1 MKILAVSGS
10 PKKDESTT
18 RFALSEAIEEIT
30 NSGLEVIH
38 INLSEYQFEG
48 CEDCGGCRKKLRCS
62 KDDDFTAKILP
73 IITDADIGGV
83 LFASPVYFGG
93 VSSQMKMFFDR
104 TLPLRRNGFVWE
116 NCVAG
121 AITVGGARNGGQEFA
136 ALDIIRFAMI
146 QGMIV
151 VPDAS
156 PTSHFGGSLWSR
168 QPDGLTKESKDVVQA
183 RNLGKKVA
191 EISKLINNC

>member
-10 PKKDESTT
+10 PKKDNSSTH
-18 RFALSEAIEEIT
+18 FVLNEVIEEIQA
-30 NSGLEVIH
+30 NGLEVLH
-38 INLSEYQFEG
+38 INLNKHDFEG

-62 KDDDFTAKILP
+62 KDDDFTRTLLP
-73 IITDADIGGV
+73 QITDSDIRGV
-83 LFASPVYFGG
+83 IFASPVYFGG
-93 VSSQMKMFFDR
+93 VTSKMKMFFDR

-121 AITVGGARNGGQEFA
+121 AVTVGGARNGGQEFA

-146 QGMIV
+146 QGMVV

-156 PTSHFGGSLWSR
+156 PTSHFGGSLWSG

-191 EISKLINNC
+191 EITKLINNC